1 VPPLKPAAATAEMK
15 RRLEEL
21 AAREIASALPLE
33 GILDRAER
41 LHNLAASLEERIPAG
56 AESVGAQE
64 IARRL
69 VRFIRP
75 ITRVVYQEAG
85 PYHQDPALGV
95 PKLPGLAAIESME
108 KLDPESD
115 LYRFTRNYILRE
127 LNRLKDHL
135 DLALEEG
142 ERLAG
147 ALTLETS

>member
-1 VPPLKPAAATAEMK
+1 V
-15 RRLEEL
+15 
-21 AAREIASALPLE
+21 
-33 GILDRAER
+33 
-41 LHNLAASLEERIPAG
+41 SLEERIADG

-75 ITRVVYQEAG
+75 ITRVTYEESG
-85 PYHQDPALGV
+85 PYHQDPALAV
-95 PKLPGLAAIESME
+95 PKLPGLASLESME
-108 KLDPESD
+108 KLEPGSD

-135 DLALEEG
+135 DQALEEG

-147 ALTLETS
+147 ELTLETS